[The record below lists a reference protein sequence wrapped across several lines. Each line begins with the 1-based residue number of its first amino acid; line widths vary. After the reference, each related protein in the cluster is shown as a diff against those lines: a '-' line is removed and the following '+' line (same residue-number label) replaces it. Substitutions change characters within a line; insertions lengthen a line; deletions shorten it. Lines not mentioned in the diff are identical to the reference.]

1 MQRIAF
7 VLAGGGAS
15 GAWQC
20 GALKAVLE
28 SGIRPNFVTANSV
41 GALNAVSLSYAG
53 IEELETLWLSIK
65 SRSDIFRQTSPSFL
79 RMLFGARSLYDSSP
93 LEKKIA
99 RIMADRMPRF
109 PVTVNSVSLKTG
121 KIKRT
126 TSGELGFQK
135 QVLASASLPII
146 TNPVDGEW
154 VDGGVREN
162 VPVREAIR
170 RGATDVYMFI
180 NSPKDIK
187 EPMPKLHNIK
197 NIKQVA
203 ERTIN
208 IMLDE
213 GYWED
218 VEICELWSQ
227 HGKIS
232 EVNIKVIAPPM
243 EIMGVM
249 DFDKVKIKD
258 AIAQGYNWAK
268 HLLNEWSAKES
279 GQP

>member
-20 GALKAVLE
+20 GALKAVLG
-28 SGIRPNFVTANSV
+28 SGITPHFVTANSV
-41 GALNAVSLSYAG
+41 GALNAVGISYAG
-53 IEELETLWLSIK
+53 IEQLEALWLSIK
-65 SRSDIFRQTSPSFL
+65 ARSDIFRKTSPSFL
-79 RMLFGARSLYDSSP
+79 RVLFGAKSLYDSGP

-99 RIMADRMPRF
+99 RIMVGRLPQF

-154 VDGGVREN
+154 IDGGVREN

-170 RGATDVYMFI
+170 RGATEVYMFI

-187 EPMPKLHNIK
+187 EPLPKVHKIT

-218 VEICELWSQ
+218 VEVCELWSE

-232 EVNIKVIAPPM
+232 EVKIRVIAPPM

-249 DFDKVKIKD
+249 DFEQEKIKQG
-258 AIAQGYNWAK
+258 IYQGYNWAK
-268 HLLNEWSAKES
+268 HLLDEWKKEELA
-279 GQP
+279 QP